1 MENYPKL
8 RSTLSL
14 GWERDNKLYWV
25 VPFPFATNPMGN
37 LQFTHSNVNSLNP
50 GKGGHSIHTNS
61 SNQMIT
67 ECGNIVCQARP
78 PSPAGCHSRDMRP
91 ESQFPTKTATFP
103 LCAILYYYV
112 LDAAETLAKMSKLLL
127 WYFSINDLNAK

>member
-1 MENYPKL
+1 
-8 RSTLSL
+8 
-14 GWERDNKLYWV
+14 
-25 VPFPFATNPMGN
+25 
-37 LQFTHSNVNSLNP
+37 
-50 GKGGHSIHTNS
+50 
-61 SNQMIT
+61 MIT
-67 ECGNIVCQARP
+67 ECGNIVCQARS

>member
-1 MENYPKL
+1 
-8 RSTLSL
+8 
-14 GWERDNKLYWV
+14 
-25 VPFPFATNPMGN
+25 MGN

-50 GKGGHSIHTNS
+50 GKGGHPIHTNS

-91 ESQFPTKTATFP
+91 ESQFPTNTATFP